1 MQIKVS
7 KIRHMDYH
15 AFLSA
20 QFALVAVFIHDV
32 SMLKLDN
39 QIPAE
44 CRNIFI
50 SKLSLF
56 LLFFFGQA
64 FGLGLPRQFIDALN

>member
-1 MQIKVS
+1 
-7 KIRHMDYH
+7 MDYH

-50 SKLSLF
+50 SKLSLS
-56 LLFFFGQA
+56 LFSLGQA
-64 FGLGLPRQFIDALN
+64 FGLGLPRQFVDALKLNAVPKLSHS